1 MWNVRWR
8 CQDLSLT
15 VVVEPGLSGATMTA
29 TPPLPMLSLVV
40 LEGKMSYTSIDVIK
54 CYNET
59 MNQEASGFSSLFLIR
74 QSFHRDLGHG
84 QI

>member
-1 MWNVRWR
+1 MWSVRWR
-8 CQDLSLT
+8 RQGLSLT
-15 VVVEPGLSGATMTA
+15 VLVEPGLSGTTMTA

-40 LEGKMSYTSIDVIK
+40 LEGTMPYTAIDVIK
-54 CYNET
+54 CYNEM

-74 QSFHRDLGHG
+74 QSFRRDLGHG